1 MGIEQARLLTKIGL
15 KNWEKGLWSSRFL
28 RGDGGMGDFI
38 GALDDWPG
46 LDFLVLHYCIDSV
59 PGGIYEWQLTTGG
72 GPLIVAAKESR
83 LPVATVIH
91 FIANEESWLQSLKL
105 QKLCIDC
112 GFPLFLSMKGAARAI
127 RRLMQFDK
135 NHPGMIASVQAS
147 LK

>member
-1 MGIEQARLLTKIGL
+1 MGAWAI
-15 KNWEKGLWSSRFL
+15 SSVHWTTGR
-28 RGDGGMGDFI
+28 
-38 GALDDWPG
+38 G

-83 LPVATVIH
+83 LPVAAVIH
-91 FIANEESWLQSLKL
+91 FITNEESWPPSRKI

-127 RRLMQFDK
+127 LRLMEFDK
-135 NHPGMIASVQAS
+135 DHPGMIARVQSS
-147 LK
+147 LR